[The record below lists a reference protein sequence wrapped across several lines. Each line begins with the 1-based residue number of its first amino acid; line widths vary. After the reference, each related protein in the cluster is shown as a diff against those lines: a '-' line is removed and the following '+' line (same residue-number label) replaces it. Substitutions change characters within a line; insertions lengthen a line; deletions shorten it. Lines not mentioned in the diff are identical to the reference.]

1 VAGGLARKLESIIN
15 LLIMLE
21 ISIINLMKK
30 LMGAVTI
37 IADFMKYK

>member
-1 VAGGLARKLESIIN
+1 MAWGLARKLEAIIN

-21 ISIINLMKK
+21 ISIINLMQK

-37 IADFMKYK
+37 VADFMKYK